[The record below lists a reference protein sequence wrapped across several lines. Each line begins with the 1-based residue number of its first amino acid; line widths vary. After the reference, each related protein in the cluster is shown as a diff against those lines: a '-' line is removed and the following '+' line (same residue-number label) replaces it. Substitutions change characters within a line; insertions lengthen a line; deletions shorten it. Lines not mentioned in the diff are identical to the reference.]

1 MGICYTEISE
11 INTQINGDTHDM
23 SFKNSGLYW
32 GWGEEKKMNQQ
43 YDLCFFD
50 DFGQLVTVNL
60 NRFKKPE
67 VSVGRDAS
75 CADIVLNFESISRV
89 HGRFLLQA
97 DGLYYQDS
105 DSLNGTSVVDNMRGV
120 KLHHTEKK
128 VQVTES
134 SFFKIGTEDKF
145 FLFFVR
151 KHQADR
157 GWKKIALNEKP
168 LSIGR
173 NSGNDVVLRHPS
185 VSKRHARVGMHEKRP
200 QVQDMNSHNGTR
212 VNGGYIHGVVP
223 LQDYDVIEIL
233 DYQMIYCQG
242 MLYYLTSVEGVH
254 LVVENLNKSV
264 NNGQKKLLQHINL
277 EIKSN
282 DFVAI
287 IGGSGAGKTTL
298 MNAISGF
305 DQQCSGRIY
314 FSGNDLKK
322 NFNHLKELIGYVPQ
336 QEIIYENLTLHNML
350 YYTAKMKLP
359 SDMDKKEIEARIVE
373 VLKMVELSQHA
384 STYIRKLSGGQKKR
398 ASIAVELLADPK
410 LFFLDEPTSGLDPGT
425 EENLMLL
432 LNHLSKTRDKTTIIV
447 THTTQNLHLCDKVV
461 FMGPGG
467 YLCFYGSVEQAKMF
481 FQTDSLVSIYNLIAK
496 DPVMWAKQFD
506 KIMREERQQ
515 ADERPEAMR
524 KVRRKKTANMRQMG
538 VLTRRYAELIWNDK
552 TRLAILL
559 LQPVIIGI
567 LLKLVSNDEV
577 FSVFEDTQTMLF
589 SLSCASIW
597 IGLFN
602 SIQEICKE
610 RSILKRE
617 YMANLRLPLYTLSKF
632 IIQFVLAA
640 AQAALLTTVF
650 AISQGEY
657 PKGIWLD
664 SYVLEIFT
672 AVLLTILASMS
683 MGLLI
688 SAVVKTGDKA
698 MTLAP
703 FVLIVQLLFSGILFK
718 LEDAAKY
725 IAYLTVSKWSVE
737 SMGSILDLNSLTLRM
752 QKEIPTLEHKAQ
764 DIYEHAGS
772 HVMCR
777 WGVLMAMTLVLITFT
792 TILLT
797 QVKKDQR

>member
-1 MGICYTEISE
+1 MASVLER
-11 INTQINGDTHDM
+11 GD
-23 SFKNSGLYW
+23 
-32 GWGEEKKMNQQ
+32 EKEMEQMKQK

-50 DFGQLVTVNL
+50 THGEMVVIHL
-60 NRFKKPE
+60 NQFKKQE
-67 VSVGRDAS
+67 ITIGRE
-75 CADIVLNFESISRV
+75 ADIVLNFENISRI
-89 HGRFLLQA
+89 HGRFLLLL
-97 DGLYYQDS
+97 DGLYYQDN
-105 DSLNGTSVVDNMRGV
+105 DSLNGTRIVDNMR
-120 KLHHTEKK
+120 KITLRHTTQK

-134 SFFKIGTEDKF
+134 SFFQIGSDDKY

-151 KHQADR
+151 KNQVNR
-157 GWKKIALNEKP
+157 GWKKIALNTKP

-173 NSGNDVVLRHPS
+173 SHSNDVVLLHPS
-185 VSKRHARVGMHEKRP
+185 VSKRHARVGIYEKQP
-200 QVQDMNSHNGTR
+200 QIQDMTSHNGTK
-212 VNGGYIHGVVP
+212 VNGSYIHGIIR
-223 LQDYDVIEIL
+223 LRDYDVVEIV
-233 DYQMIYCQG
+233 DYQMIYCKG
-242 MLYYLTSVEGVH
+242 MLFYLTSVEGVH

-305 DQQCSGRIY
+305 DRQCSGKIY
-314 FSGNDLKK
+314 FSGNDLRK
-322 NFNHLKELIGYVPQ
+322 NFNNLKDLIGYVPQ

-359 SDMDKKEIEARIVE
+359 PDMDKKEIEARITE
-373 VLKMVELSQHA
+373 ALKMVELSGHT
-384 STYIRKLSGGQKKR
+384 STFIRKLSGGQKKR

-447 THTTQNLHLCDKVV
+447 THTTQNLHLCDKVI

-467 YLCFYGSVEQAKMF
+467 YLCFYGSVEQAKTF
-481 FQTDSLVSIYNLIAK
+481 FQTDSLVNIYNLIAK
-496 DPVMWAKQFD
+496 NPLIWAKQFD
-506 KIMREERQQ
+506 KIMQEARQQ
-515 ADERPEAMR
+515 EKEDQRAAKRVKR
-524 KVRRKKTANMRQMG
+524 NKVANIRQLG
-538 VLTRRYAELIWNDK
+538 VLTKRYAELIWNDK
-552 TRLAILL
+552 MRLTILL
-559 LQPVIIGI
+559 LQPVVIGI

-577 FSVFEDTQTMLF
+577 FSVYEDTQTMLF

-617 YMANLRLPLYTLSKF
+617 YMGNLRLPIYTFSKF
-632 IIQFVLAA
+632 LIQFVLAA
-640 AQAALLTTVF
+640 AQAFLLTLVF
-650 AISQGEY
+650 AVSQGEY

-664 SYVLEIFT
+664 PYIFEILLTVLF
-672 AVLLTILASMS
+672 TILAAMS
-683 MGLLI
+683 IGLLI

-718 LEDAAKY
+718 LEETAKY

-752 QKEIPTLEHKAQ
+752 QKEIPNLEHEAQ
-764 DIYEHAGS
+764 DIYEHTGA
-772 HVMCR
+772 HVLVH
-777 WGVLMAMTLVLITFT
+777 WGILMGMTLALLFLT
-792 TILLT
+792 TALLMR
-797 QVKKDQR
+797 VKNDQR